1 VSYGYAIGYYE
12 AAPSALQATCGFRNF
27 LRVFGHYLNGIGLNL
42 KTAVNAGGFAQSFVR
57 LGLAL
62 SAPRT
67 ARCAS
72 GKRKPHPPQN
82 LAQTLPA
89 ELPFLGL

>member
-1 VSYGYAIGYYE
+1 MA
-12 AAPSALQATCGFRNF
+12 F
-27 LRVFGHYLNGIGLNL
+27 NL
-42 KTAVNAGGFAQSFVR
+42 KTAVNAGGFAQSFDR
-57 LGLAL
+57 LRLAL

-72 GKRKPHPPQN
+72 GKRNPHPPQN

-89 ELPFLGL
+89 ELPFLGLICPNFSCSSCLVAPQGAALY

>member
-1 VSYGYAIGYYE
+1 VQVLRTICAFANDYQNINGGYI
-12 AAPSALQATCGFRNF
+12 
-27 LRVFGHYLNGIGLNL
+27 IL
-42 KTAVNAGGFAQSFVR
+42 KTAVNADGFAQSFGR
-57 LGLAL
+57 LRLAL

-82 LAQTLPA
+82 LAQTHPA
-89 ELPFLGL
+89 ELLFLG